1 MRVAQMT
8 PRLRVLILEDGSS
21 DAELMAAAL
30 RHDLGPIEW
39 ERVGTRK
46 EFTHAIDR
54 AWDIALADFSLVDF
68 DALDAL
74 ALAAERAPDLPFVIV
89 TGFFE
94 EAALECLRRGASD
107 YVLKDNLARLGT
119 AVRHA
124 LEDRRLRKE
133 KDLAEAEVR
142 HSEAYFRALIENGT
156 EVITILDSDGTI
168 RYESPTLERV
178 LGYTP
183 EELVGR
189 NAFDYVH
196 PEDREHALAALQRR
210 LEIPGMGPALEIR
223 FRHGDGSWRWL
234 EVRGN
239 NLLAD
244 PHIAGLVIN
253 SHDITDRKRA
263 EERLV
268 YLSLH
273 DALTGAYNR
282 GYFEEEMARAEV
294 GRVFPISLIVVDVD
308 GLKAVNDLHGHAQG
322 DVLLQR
328 TAELLRGTFRREDAV
343 ARIGGDEFAV
353 LLAGADAAAATRALE
368 RMARR
373 LEEHNQAGRGLPLH
387 LSFGS
392 ATAEKG
398 GRLADVLARA
408 DANMYHDKRETPPSQ
423 PARARQAARRD
434 RKGKA

>member
-1 MRVAQMT
+1 MMSQ
-8 PRLRVLILEDGSS
+8 LRVLILEDVPS
-21 DAELMAAAL
+21 DAELIVAEL
-30 RHDLGPIEW
+30 ERDLGPVEW
-39 ERVGTRK
+39 ERADTR
-46 EFTHAIDR
+46 EAFLRALDR
-54 AWDIALADFSLVDF
+54 AWDIVLADFTLVDF
-68 DALDAL
+68 DALGAL
-74 ALAAERAPDLPFVIV
+74 ALAAEKAADLPFVIV

-107 YVLKDNLARLGT
+107 YVLKDNLARLGP

-124 LEDRRLRKE
+124 LEGRRLRKE
-133 KDLAEAEVR
+133 KEAAEAAVR
-142 HSEAYFRALIENGT
+142 RSEAYFRSLIENGT
-156 EVITILDSDGTI
+156 EVITILDPDGTV

-189 NAFDYVH
+189 NAFDFIH
-196 PEDREHALAALQRR
+196 PDDREHAQSALQRR
-210 LEIPGMGPALEIR
+210 LEIPGMGPALEVR
-223 FRHGDGSWRWL
+223 FRHQDGSWRWL
-234 EVRGN
+234 EVRSN

-244 PHIAGLVIN
+244 PHIGGLVIN

-273 DALTGAYNR
+273 DALTGVYNR
-282 GYFEEEMARAEV
+282 AYFEEEMARAEV
-294 GRVFPISLIVVDVD
+294 GRVFPISLIVADVD
-308 GLKAVNDLHGHAQG
+308 GLKAVNDLQGHAQG

-328 TAELLRGTFRREDAV
+328 AAELLRGTFRKEDAV

-353 LLAGADAAAATRALE
+353 LLAGADAAAAARALE

-373 LEEHNQAGRGLPLH
+373 LEEHNLADRALPLH
-387 LSFGS
+387 LSFGA

-398 GRLADVLARA
+398 SRLADVMAQA
-408 DANMYHDKRETPPSQ
+408 DANMYHDKRQTPPPQ
-423 PARARQAARRD
+423 PASAPRAARLA
-434 RKGKA
+434 RKRKA

>member
-1 MRVAQMT
+1 MMSQ
-8 PRLRVLILEDGSS
+8 LRVLILEDVPS
-21 DAELMAAAL
+21 DAELIVAEL
-30 RHDLGPIEW
+30 ERELGPVEW
-39 ERVGTRK
+39 ERADTRQAFLRAL
-46 EFTHAIDR
+46 ER
-54 AWDIALADFSLVDF
+54 AWDIVLADFTLVDF

-74 ALAAERAPDLPFVIV
+74 ALAAERGVDLPFVIV

-94 EAALECLRRGASD
+94 EAGLECIRRGASD
-107 YVLKDNLARLGT
+107 YVLKDNLTRLCP

-133 KDLAEAEVR
+133 KTEAEAAVR
-142 HSEAYFRALIENGT
+142 RSEAYFRSLIENGT
-156 EVITILDSDGTI
+156 EVITILDPDGTV

-183 EELVGR
+183 EALVGR
-189 NAFDYVH
+189 NAFDFVH
-196 PEDREHALAALQRR
+196 PDDREHAQAALQRR

-223 FRHGDGSWRWL
+223 FHHRDGSWRWL
-234 EVRGN
+234 EVRSN
-239 NLLAD
+239 NLLAN

-294 GRVFPISLIVVDVD
+294 GRVFPVSLIVVDVD
-308 GLKAVNDLHGHAQG
+308 GLKAVNDLQGHAQG

-328 TAELLRGTFRREDAV
+328 AAELLRGTFRKEDAV

-353 LLAGADAAAATRALE
+353 LLAGADAEAAARALE
-368 RMARR
+368 RMAHR
-373 LEEHNQAGRGLPLH
+373 LEEHNQADRGLPLH
-387 LSFGS
+387 LSFGA
-392 ATAEKG
+392 ATGEKG
-398 GRLADVLARA
+398 SRLADVMAQA
-408 DANMYHDKRETPPSQ
+408 DANMYHDKRQTPPPR
-423 PARARQAARRD
+423 PASARKKATGRAR
-434 RKGKA
+434 KGDA

>member
-1 MRVAQMT
+1 MSQ
-8 PRLRVLILEDGSS
+8 LRVLILEDVPS
-21 DAELMAAAL
+21 DAELIVAEL
-30 RHDLGPIEW
+30 ERQLGPVEW
-39 ERVGTRK
+39 ERADTRLA
-46 EFTHAIDR
+46 FLRALDR
-54 AWDIALADFSLVDF
+54 SWDIVLADFTLVDF
-68 DALDAL
+68 DALGAL
-74 ALAAERAPDLPFVIV
+74 ALVAERAVDLPFVIV

-94 EAALECLRRGASD
+94 EAALECLSQGASD
-107 YVLKDNLARLGT
+107 YILKDNLARLVP

-124 LEDRRLRKE
+124 LEDHRLRKE
-133 KDLAEAEVR
+133 KEAAEAAVR
-142 HSEAYFRALIENGT
+142 HSEAAFRSLIENGT
-156 EVITILDSDGTI
+156 EVISILDPDGTV

-189 NAFDYVH
+189 NAFDFVH

-223 FRHGDGSWRWL
+223 FRHRDGSWRWL

-239 NLLAD
+239 NLLSD

-282 GYFEEEMARAEV
+282 AYFEEEMARAEL
-294 GRVFPISLIVVDVD
+294 GRLFPVSLIVVDVD
-308 GLKAVNDLHGHAQG
+308 GLKAVNDLQGHAQG

-328 TAELLRGTFRREDAV
+328 AAELLRGTFRREDAV

-353 LLAGADAAAATRALE
+353 LLAGADAAAAARALE

-373 LEEHNQAGRGLPLH
+373 LEEHNQADRGLPLH
-387 LSFGS
+387 LSFGA

-398 GRLADVLARA
+398 SRLADVLALA
-408 DANMYHDKRETPPSQ
+408 DAKMYHDKRETPAGK
-423 PARARQAARRD
+423 PAPASGRTRRS
-434 RKGKA
+434 RKGET

>member
-1 MRVAQMT
+1 MT
-8 PRLRVLILEDGSS
+8 GTPSRLRVLILEDVPS
-21 DAELMAAAL
+21 DAELIVAEL
-30 RHDLGPIEW
+30 ERELGPVQW
-39 ERVGTRK
+39 ERADTQADFLR
-46 EFTHAIDR
+46 ALDR
-54 AWDIALADFSLVDF
+54 AWDIVLADFTLVDF
-68 DALDAL
+68 DALGAL
-74 ALAAERAPDLPFVIV
+74 DLAAERAADLPFVIV

-94 EAALECLRRGASD
+94 EVALECLRHGASD
-107 YVLKDNLARLGT
+107 YVLKDNLARLGP
-119 AVRHA
+119 AVRQA

-133 KDLAEAEVR
+133 KDAAEAAVR
-142 HSEAYFRALIENGT
+142 HSEAYFRSLIENGT
-156 EVITILDSDGTI
+156 EVITILDPDGTV

-178 LGYTP
+178 LGYIA

-189 NAFDYVH
+189 NAFDFVH
-196 PEDREHALAALQRR
+196 PEDRDHALAALQRR
-210 LEIPGMGPALEIR
+210 LGIPGMGPSLEIR
-223 FRHGDGSWRWL
+223 FRHRDGSWRWL
-234 EVRGN
+234 EVRIN

-253 SHDITDRKRA
+253 SHDITDRKHA

-294 GRVFPISLIVVDVD
+294 GRVFPVSLIVVDVD
-308 GLKAVNDLHGHAQG
+308 GLKAVNDLHGHPQG

-328 TAELLRGTFRREDAV
+328 AAELLRGTFRREDAV

-353 LLAGADAAAATRALE
+353 LLAGADAAAAERALE

-373 LEEHNQAGRGLPLH
+373 LEEHNQADRGLPLH
-387 LSFGS
+387 LSFGA

-398 GRLADVLARA
+398 SRLADVMAQA
-408 DANMYHDKRETPPSQ
+408 DANMYHDKRETPPRPSARAPR
-423 PARARQAARRD
+423 PARRS
-434 RKGKA
+434 RKGEP